1 MRVLKIIGVL
11 VVGACTPVPGPGAEA
26 TMRPAAAQ
34 TAPSLS
40 TAMNP
45 ESASRGRAIALGGC
59 ASCHAIDAKGDSA
72 LAIAPPFRQ
81 IVRRRSS
88 DDLAA
93 AFEQGLVTTHP
104 TMPPYVFRAN
114 EIHDLTAY
122 LNTLRDGAGR

>member
-1 MRVLKIIGVL
+1 MRVLKIVGVL

-72 LAIAPPFRQ
+72 L
-81 IVRRRSS
+81 SS
-88 DDLAA
+88 PLSC
-93 AFEQGLVTTHP
+93 
-104 TMPPYVFRAN
+104 
-114 EIHDLTAY
+114 
-122 LNTLRDGAGR
+122 